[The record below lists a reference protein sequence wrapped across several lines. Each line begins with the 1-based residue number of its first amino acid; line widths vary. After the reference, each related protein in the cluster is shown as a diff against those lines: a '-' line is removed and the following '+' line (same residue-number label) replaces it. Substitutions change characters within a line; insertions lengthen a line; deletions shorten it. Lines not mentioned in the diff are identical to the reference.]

1 MREFFHRN
9 AERGDVISLVV
20 VVVVVVVVIIIN
32 SQFYPLIIITP
43 VPMPLIAGLPYVIY
57 CPAVAGPDP
66 SFLRQCLILAL
77 DHH

>member
-1 MREFFHRN
+1 M
-9 AERGDVISLVV
+9 VVV
-20 VVVVVVVVIIIN
+20 VVVVVVVVIVVVVVVFVVVVVVVVIIN

-43 VPMPLIAGLPYVIY
+43 VPMPLIAGLPHVIY

-66 SFLRQCLILAL
+66 SFLRQCLILPL